1 MANDGICHEVELRE
15 RCDQTQ
21 TRNSN
26 SRKMEKERKKKDQS
40 GRLEQIAGK
49 QGWFIGGK
57 GQLVEAEQDSRKILG
72 QAISCAT
79 RCNWR
84 GGGNGGGKKIP
95 PPPTQLKRYLFR
107 GRKKKRRKRTIKRGK
122 SIFHISSVKLSGF
135 FFIFLYVSW
144 LKKFFTYTR

>member
-1 MANDGICHEVELRE
+1 MTEFATRWNYESDVTKRKQETPTAE
-15 RCDQTQ
+15 RW
-21 TRNSN
+21 
-26 SRKMEKERKKKDQS
+26 KKKERKKINQEDQS
-40 GRLEQIAGK
+40 RQLANKGDLSEGRGNQSRQSKIVEKSLAKPFPVQQDAT
-49 QGWFIGGK
+49 QGGK
-57 GQLVEAEQDSRKILG
+57 WGR
-72 QAISCAT
+72 
-79 RCNWR
+79 
-84 GGGNGGGKKIP
+84 KKIP